1 MKKLNM
7 TKFTKL
13 IEKHDNKSEAV
24 VIKSK
29 KEILEFTIKT
39 GIIFKKNL
47 NIYAD
52 SEKLCIGKTLIK
64 MENLKKIYLFKT
76 RIKIKTLFQHAYGYS
91 CSLEIREKNI
101 INNKSI
107 NLDWLSES
115 DLDKID
121 KLFDHFIYSNQ
132 IDFDKLN
139 SDEYKFLLEENL
151 NIYEYNFNKYYE
163 SQKNTDTL
171 TIYDKEYLLTKVL
184 PKSHYKKYLNKN
196 YILFE
201 SQFKNSNYMDVWID
215 CEHHVTILLWTLILL
230 LMPFAIIIFTLIS
243 CLIYRLFFF

>member
-1 MKKLNM
+1 MKL
-7 TKFTKL
+7 TEL
-13 IEKHDNKSEAV
+13 VEKHDNKSEEV

-39 GIIFKKNL
+39 GTVLKDNL
-47 NIYAD
+47 NIYVD

-64 MENLKKIYLFKT
+64 MKDLKKMYLFKIRTRT
-76 RIKIKTLFQHAYGYS
+76 RIAFQTIYGYS
-91 CSLEIREKNI
+91 CSLEIRGKNI

-107 NLDWLSES
+107 NLNWLSED

-121 KLFDHFIYSNQ
+121 KLFDHFIFSNP

-151 NIYEYNFNKYYE
+151 NIDEYNFNKYYE

-171 TIYDKEYLLTKVL
+171 TIYDKEYLFKKVL
-184 PKSHYKKYLNKN
+184 PKSYYKKYLNKN
-196 YILFE
+196 YVLFE

-215 CEHHVTILLWTLILL
+215 CEYEATILLWKLILL
-230 LMPFAIIIFTLIS
+230 LMPFAIIIITLIS